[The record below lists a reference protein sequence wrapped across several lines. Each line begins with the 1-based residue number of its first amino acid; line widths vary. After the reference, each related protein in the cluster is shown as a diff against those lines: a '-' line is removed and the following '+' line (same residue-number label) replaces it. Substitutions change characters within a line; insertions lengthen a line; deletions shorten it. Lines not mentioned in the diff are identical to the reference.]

1 MANGLYSLWTRI
13 EEERKTQK
21 FTSTSVELKIHNQ
34 EEVDG
39 SKDQIISL
47 KHDCQTTPHK
57 ELPSSEKSRQ
67 KNISNLKVYCVLI
80 INDRKVSKT
89 SLKEVKWPKL
99 EFPLMEAFQ
108 VNVFTI
114 PSSIRVEVV
123 LKDGFSETVVDVV
136 DIEVPGQH
144 VKSLT
149 CTAPLI

>member
-34 EEVDG
+34 AEADG
-39 SKDQIISL
+39 SQDQILSL

-67 KNISNLKVYCVLI
+67 KNISNLKVYCVLL

-99 EFPLMEAFQ
+99 EFPLMEAF
-108 VNVFTI
+108 
-114 PSSIRVEVV
+114 
-123 LKDGFSETVVDVV
+123 
-136 DIEVPGQH
+136 
-144 VKSLT
+144 
-149 CTAPLI
+149 